1 MLDAVEPKHAK
12 QLREALVKHA
22 PVRRPGLARTVIDW
36 PRIEALFHAR
46 VPGVSA
52 TAIPSSGWAGARSCI
67 KLLHQG
73 LYWACNATCC
83 ADASV
88 TREP

>member
-1 MLDAVEPKHAK
+1 VLDAVEPKHAK

-22 PVRRPGLARTVIDW
+22 PVRRPGLARTVVDW

-52 TAIPSSGWAGARSCI
+52 TAIPSSGWAGARCLRHGLHRARAMPLVAQTCLSQKSC
-67 KLLHQG
+67 
-73 LYWACNATCC
+73 
-83 ADASV
+83 V
-88 TREP
+88 RV